1 MAKIRVPASTSN
13 LGPGFDSHGLAL
25 GLYLTV
31 EVEPTSEPFGVFTFE
46 GEGADELRS
55 AKEENL
61 ILRAMRFAAANEEV
75 ELYPARLRVQNQ
87 IPLARG
93 LGSSAAAII
102 AGLSAFEIITNRQLS
117 TEKLLAYAAQLEG
130 HADNIAAAL
139 LGSFV
144 VSCLLEDGRV
154 LAARLEWPERIR
166 TIAVIPDLK
175 VRTEEARAALP
186 RSISH
191 RDAVYNLQ
199 RASLFVAA
207 IAGGQEELLGQAMRD
222 RLHQP
227 YRARLAP
234 GLEEALEL
242 AECDV
247 PGLIGL
253 ALSGSGP
260 TVIAFAATDLN
271 RIADLIAERFHQ
283 RGISCQV
290 RFLEV
295 ERQGRV
301 VEL

>member
-25 GLYLTV
+25 ELYLTV

-61 ILRAMRFAAANEEV
+61 ILQAMRFAAANEEV
-75 ELYPARLRVQNQ
+75 ELHPARLRIENQ

-102 AGLSAFEIITNRQLS
+102 AGLSAFEIITNRRLP

-130 HADNIAAAL
+130 HADNASAAL

-144 VSCLLEDGRV
+144 VSCPLEDGRV
-154 LAARLEWPERIR
+154 LAAQLEWPEQIRI
-166 TIAVIPDLK
+166 IAAIPDMK

-186 RSISH
+186 RSVSH

-207 IAGGQEELLGQAMRD
+207 IAAGRQELLGQAMRD

-234 GLEEALEL
+234 GLEDALKL
-242 AECDV
+242 AECDI

-260 TVIAFAATDLN
+260 TLIALATTDLN
-271 RIADLIAERFHQ
+271 RIADLIAEPFHQ
-283 RGISCQV
+283 RGIPCQL

-295 ERQGRV
+295 EKRGRV
-301 VEL
+301 IEL